1 MSDTPAAP
9 SSAPVVTEVSASLDA
24 LQQIALSALTSGATI
39 RQAASK
45 AGVHRNTVTR
55 WLRADAEFR
64 AAYNTWR
71 HEVIAS
77 TRTRVLGMANA
88 AATAVLSALEMGDAR
103 IGLALLRDLGLTRPA
118 RGGQTETPLLR
129 EQLEIAL
136 DKLEARVADAR
147 FHADLGESRRRRLR
161 DRIGPRPALPAPQV
175 AAPAPAPAPEAAAG
189 EGTPTPLIPL
199 ELAAEETGPIGSVD
213 PGSGGPA
220 PHYSS
225 GDDR

>member
-9 SSAPVVTEVSASLDA
+9 SSAPVVTEVPATLDA

-55 WLRADAEFR
+55 WLRADAAFR

-136 DKLEARVADAR
+136 DKFEARVADAR
-147 FHADLGESRRRRLR
+147 FSANLSETNRRRLR
-161 DRIGPRPALPAPQV
+161 ERIGPRPALPSPQV
-175 AAPAPAPAPEAAAG
+175 PAPSLATAPNGTLAEA
-189 EGTPTPLIPL
+189 TP
-199 ELAAEETGPIGSVD
+199 
-213 PGSGGPA
+213 
-220 PHYSS
+220 
-225 GDDR
+225 

>member
-1 MSDTPAAP
+1 MSDTPVESSSVSIAVEP
-9 SSAPVVTEVSASLDA
+9 SATLDA
-24 LQQIALSALTSGATI
+24 LQQIALSALTAGATI

-55 WLRADAEFR
+55 WLRADAAFR

-88 AATAVLSALEMGDAR
+88 AATAVLSALQMGDAR

-129 EQLEIAL
+129 EQIEIAL
-136 DKLEARVADAR
+136 DNLEARVAEAR
-147 FHADLGESRRRRLR
+147 FTADLGDTRRRRLR

-175 AAPAPAPAPEAAAG
+175 QEPTPVPVLAPEAPLLNGKPTQLVPTDSAG
-189 EGTPTPLIPL
+189 Q
-199 ELAAEETGPIGSVD
+199 ETETKR
-213 PGSGGPA
+213 A
-220 PHYSS
+220 
-225 GDDR
+225 